1 MKRKSEGGTAALE
14 FALILPLFLILIF
27 GVVEFG
33 LILYYKGLITHSSR
47 EGARWGALYTAPRRT
62 NAEVQTYVG
71 NFLNS
76 VNLTGATITVSGAGG
91 AQGTPLSVK
100 VDYPYQYVI
109 LSQLIG
115 LFAGPLTLS
124 AETVMLL
131 E

>member
-1 MKRKSEGGTAALE
+1 M
-14 FALILPLFLILIF
+14 ILPLFLILIF

-33 LILYYKGLITHSSR
+33 LIFYDKGLITHAGR
-47 EGARWGALYTAPRRT
+47 NGARWGALYTAPRRT
-62 NAEVQTYVG
+62 DAEVGDHVD
-71 NFLNS
+71 NFLNR
-76 VNLTGATITVSGAGG
+76 VNLTGCPEPFGSGAAGV
-91 AQGTPLSVK
+91 QGTSLTVR

-115 LFAGPLTLS
+115 FSSSLTLR

>member
-1 MKRKSEGGTAALE
+1 MKRESEGGTAALE

-33 LILYYKGLITHSSR
+33 LILYYKGLITHAGR
-47 EGARWGALYTAPRRT
+47 EGARWGALYTIPRRT
-62 NAEVQTYVG
+62 NGDVQTYVG
-71 NFLNS
+71 NFLTS

-91 AQGTPLSVK
+91 VQGTPLSVR
-100 VDYPYQYVI
+100 VDYPYEYVV
-109 LSQLIG
+109 LSHLIG

-124 AETVMLL
+124 AETVMVL